1 MGCLPIVS
9 KFSDFLVLSVFIQRL
24 LVNRKEQQVRSELVV
39 TCEVIIQQ
47 TVLTGK
53 REWYFWDT
61 CSGKLSSFVV
71 WTFSCN
77 KIAQLYFTSSTVYGQ
92 KYFLASLV
100 PSNHSAFLMLCTI
113 TWSPCPN
120 SDLKFR
126 NNDNVIYVARIYYL
140 E

>member
-53 REWYFWDT
+53 RE
-61 CSGKLSSFVV
+61 
-71 WTFSCN
+71 
-77 KIAQLYFTSSTVYGQ
+77 
-92 KYFLASLV
+92 
-100 PSNHSAFLMLCTI
+100 
-113 TWSPCPN
+113 
-120 SDLKFR
+120 
-126 NNDNVIYVARIYYL
+126 
-140 E
+140 